1 MSAMLDSFI
10 KLPRPQKRLISL
22 VADTVCLSFAFWL
35 ALSLRLDKLYWTTSP
50 GVFYTL
56 GLTVLVTIGA
66 FVKLGLYRA
75 VIRYMSNHAL
85 MAVLSGVTISAVAMS
100 SFSFLLQSPIPRS
113 VPFIYWCLAMLFV
126 GGSRMLVR
134 SLVHRKLTQRK
145 QKVIIYGAGSSGR
158 QLALALAQGNEYQ
171 PVAFVDDDSRK
182 HGIIVQGLRIY
193 GPSQLPALLK
203 KWEVSK
209 VLLAITNATQSQRRS
224 ILRFL
229 EALTV
234 QVQTIPGMA
243 DLVSGKAQIAE
254 LRDIEIEDL
263 LGRDPVQPNDGLLG
277 ACIRN
282 KVVMVT
288 GAGGSIGSELCRQ
301 IVLLRPQKLVLFEM
315 SEFGLYQLEKE
326 LRAMVEGTG
335 LEVELI
341 PILGSVQKRRRL
353 QVVMETFGVQTV
365 YHAAA
370 YKHVPIV
377 EYNVIEGVRNNIFG
391 TWFAAEAAVAAGVET
406 FVLIST
412 DKAVRPT
419 NVMGTTKRIAELVL
433 QALADRQNKTR
444 FCMVR
449 FGNVLGSSGSVVP
462 LFREQIRKG
471 GPVTVTHPDII
482 RYFMTIPE
490 ASQLVLQA
498 GSMGQGGEVFVLDM
512 GEQVRI
518 DDLARKMI
526 RLMGYEVR
534 DEQNPDGD
542 IEIAYTGLRPG
553 EKLYEELLIGD
564 NPEPTSHPRIMKA
577 REIKLTWPEIEAM
590 LQALDNACK
599 DFDCGQVHEII
610 LKAPTGYQPTHEVKD
625 LVWCGTA
632 AQAAKRITENGQVD
646 NLIVLDGR
654 LKTAREK

>member
-100 SFSFLLQSPIPRS
+100 SFSFLFLAPIPRS

-134 SLVHRKLTQRK
+134 SLVHHKLVQSK
-145 QKVIIYGAGSSGR
+145 KKVVIYGAGASGR
-158 QLALALAQGNEYQ
+158 QLALALVQGNEYQ
-171 PVAFVDDDSRK
+171 PVAFVDDDPRK
-182 HGIIVQGLRIY
+182 EGVIIQGLRIY
-193 GPSQLPALLK
+193 SPSQLPSLLK
-203 KWEVSK
+203 KRDVSQ
-209 VLLAITNATQSQRRS
+209 VLLAITNATQSQRRT

-229 EALTV
+229 EALPV

-277 ACIRN
+277 ACIRD

-301 IVLLRPQKLVLFEM
+301 IVLLKPQKLVLLEM

-391 TWFAAEAAVAAGVET
+391 TWFAAEAAVAACVET
-406 FVLIST
+406 CVL
-412 DKAVRPT
+412 
-419 NVMGTTKRIAELVL
+419 
-433 QALADRQNKTR
+433 
-444 FCMVR
+444 C
-449 FGNVLGSSGSVVP
+449 
-462 LFREQIRKG
+462 
-471 GPVTVTHPDII
+471 
-482 RYFMTIPE
+482 
-490 ASQLVLQA
+490 
-498 GSMGQGGEVFVLDM
+498 
-512 GEQVRI
+512 
-518 DDLARKMI
+518 
-526 RLMGYEVR
+526 
-534 DEQNPDGD
+534 
-542 IEIAYTGLRPG
+542 
-553 EKLYEELLIGD
+553 
-564 NPEPTSHPRIMKA
+564 
-577 REIKLTWPEIEAM
+577 
-590 LQALDNACK
+590 
-599 DFDCGQVHEII
+599 
-610 LKAPTGYQPTHEVKD
+610 
-625 LVWCGTA
+625 
-632 AQAAKRITENGQVD
+632 
-646 NLIVLDGR
+646 
-654 LKTAREK
+654 